1 MNLKIKIFSFLIYFS
16 FFLCLLPVAT
26 FFYKHPAYNWDI
38 LGYMAVILRMDGVKD
53 INDIHRIT
61 YESAKKDIP
70 TEDYRKLVESP
81 PHRVRFANDPS
92 YFKEILPI
100 HVVKP
105 LYVWSAYLF
114 YKAGF
119 ILPLATVIPS
129 IIAYILIGLLL
140 FHWLKKYFRTGI
152 AFLSALLIMTS
163 MFMEASSKGSSPD
176 NLSAFF
182 LFAAF
187 YFILE
192 KPISWLIFLFLL
204 LAVFTR
210 ADNVIT
216 SFFLLSLLAFSDKW
230 KGTITTRNYF
240 LMLAILG
247 VSYLLII
254 LPVRQFGWSLFYYGE
269 YARHMDFNRDFDK
282 PLSLSDYFSYMYSK
296 AVTGFVNSNF
306 TFFMFLML
314 LVMFPVRMHRLT
326 FDQVL
331 VLLFSI
337 IILIRF
343 ILLPDL
349 SDRFYISFYLV
360 TLILLVRKLNI
371 SRPMKI

>member
-1 MNLKIKIFSFLIYFS
+1 MNFKVKIFSFLIYFF
-16 FFLCLLPVAT
+16 FFLCLLPVAV
-26 FFYKHPAYNWDI
+26 FFYKHPAYNWDM
-38 LGYMAVILRMDGVKD
+38 LGYMAVIVRMDGVKD

-61 YESAKKDIP
+61 YESAKKDVP
-70 TEDYRKLVESP
+70 PGDYRKLVENP

-114 YKAGF
+114 YKIGF
-119 ILPLATVIPS
+119 SLPLATVIPS

-140 FHWLKKYFRTGI
+140 FHWLKRYFKTAI
-152 AFLSALLIMTS
+152 AFLAALFIMTS
-163 MFMEASSKGSSPD
+163 MFMEAYSKASSPD

-192 KPISWLIFLFLL
+192 KPSTWLIFLFLL
-204 LAVFTR
+204 LSVFTR

-216 SFFLLSLLAFSDKW
+216 CFFLLSFLTFSGKW
-230 KGTITTRNYF
+230 KGTVTTKNYF
-240 LMLAILG
+240 LMLAIIA

-254 LPVRQFGWSLFYYGE
+254 LPVRQFGWSLFYYAE

-314 LVMFPVRMHRLT
+314 LVVFPLRMRRLT

-331 VLLFSI
+331 ALLFAL

-343 ILLPDL
+343 FLLPDL

-360 TLILLVRKLNI
+360 ILILLVRKLNV
-371 SRPMKI
+371 STPMKI

>member
-1 MNLKIKIFSFLIYFS
+1 
-16 FFLCLLPVAT
+16 
-26 FFYKHPAYNWDI
+26 
-38 LGYMAVILRMDGVKD
+38 
-53 INDIHRIT
+53 
-61 YESAKKDIP
+61 
-70 TEDYRKLVESP
+70 
-81 PHRVRFANDPS
+81 
-92 YFKEILPI
+92 
-100 HVVKP
+100 
-105 LYVWSAYLF
+105 
-114 YKAGF
+114 
-119 ILPLATVIPS
+119 
-129 IIAYILIGLLL
+129 
-140 FHWLKKYFRTGI
+140 
-152 AFLSALLIMTS
+152 
-163 MFMEASSKGSSPD
+163 
-176 NLSAFF
+176 
-182 LFAAF
+182 
-187 YFILE
+187 
-192 KPISWLIFLFLL
+192 
-204 LAVFTR
+204 
-210 ADNVIT
+210 
-216 SFFLLSLLAFSDKW
+216 
-230 KGTITTRNYF
+230 
-240 LMLAILG
+240 MLAILG